1 MREIAVKGLKWSFIQ
16 QFVTQIINYLSVV
29 VLAALVEPS
38 AQGFITIASI
48 PIGFVGVLG
57 SMGVREKIIKE
68 KEINIDYKSCLLGFV
83 IVSSGLLFLLSLI
96 LTLLVA
102 WFYQDNFSFWVVIKY
117 GLILSIITPVTVY
130 NHYFES
136 FQTRDLNFKGISIIN
151 AISLFLGIGISVF
164 IAYNGF
170 GYLGLSFKMI
180 LPHLFNLILYVLVF
194 KPSLRVTWCPSM
206 YREFKQ
212 FSMYLTFNNI
222 ANYFVR
228 NIDYLIIG
236 KLFSADVLGQYSIA
250 YKILLFPMKNVTSRI
265 QSVAMPMLAKL
276 DIRSVNFKN
285 KYFMI
290 IGLIS
295 FITLP
300 MMGLIAL
307 TAPDWVP
314 LTFNHKYN
322 LLVPMIMILS
332 AVGAFQSLVS
342 PVGALYI
349 LKESTKLMFHNS
361 VVVSIVISIAF
372 LLSSLTRQINVV
384 LITYAVTWLVIVLP
398 ISMYRIYKVY
408 DMKLTTFFVTM
419 FPSFISVST
428 SIVIVYFFRIYLL
441 DFTPISRLIIS
452 AISFLGL
459 FLLFYKLIMRK
470 EENSINYYY
479 NLLRGK

>member
-1 MREIAVKGLKWSFIQ
+1 MRELAVKGLKWSFIQ
-16 QFVTQIINYLSVV
+16 QFTTQIVNYISVII
-29 VLAALVEPS
+29 LAALVEPA

-57 SMGVREKIIKE
+57 SMGVREKVIKE
-68 KEINIDYKSCLLGFV
+68 KEINADYKSCLLGFV
-83 IVSSGLLFLLSLI
+83 IVSSGLLFLSSLI
-96 LTLLVA
+96 LTLVVA

-117 GLILSIITPVTVY
+117 GLIISLITPIGVY

-151 AISLFLGIGISVF
+151 AISMILGISISIL
-164 IAYNGF
+164 IAYNGY

-180 LPHLFNLILYVLVF
+180 LPHLFNLIFYILIF
-194 KPSLRVTWCPSM
+194 KPSLKVTWCPSM
-206 YREFKQ
+206 YKEFKQ
-212 FSMYLTFNNI
+212 FAMFLTLNNI

-236 KLFSADVLGQYSIA
+236 KVFSADVLGQYSIA

-276 DIRSVNFKN
+276 DIGSENFKN

-290 IGLIS
+290 IGLLS

-300 MMGLIAL
+300 MMGLVAL

-342 PVGALYI
+342 PVGTLYI
-349 LKESTKLMFHNS
+349 LKESTKLMFVNS
-361 VVVSIVISIAF
+361 IVISIVISIAF
-372 LLSSLTRQINVV
+372 LLSSLMHQINIV
-384 LITYAVTWLVIVLP
+384 LIVYAATWLVVVLP

-408 DMKLTTFFVTM
+408 NMKLSEFFITM
-419 FPSFISVST
+419 FPSFFCVVISIGVVYMCRMYLFNFAPILNIILS
-428 SIVIVYFFRIYLL
+428 SIL
-441 DFTPISRLIIS
+441 FTII
-452 AISFLGL
+452 FL
-459 FLLFYKLIMRK
+459 FLYKVVIKK
-470 EENSINYYY
+470 EENSIRYYY
-479 NLLRGK
+479 KILRGK

>member
-1 MREIAVKGLKWSFIQ
+1 MRELAVKGLKWSFIQ
-16 QFVTQIINYLSVV
+16 QFTTQIVNYISVII
-29 VLAALVEPS
+29 LAALVEPA

-57 SMGVREKIIKE
+57 SMGVREKVIKE
-68 KEINIDYKSCLLGFV
+68 KEINADYKSCLLGFV
-83 IVSSGLLFLLSLI
+83 IVSSGLLFLSSLI
-96 LTLLVA
+96 LTLVVA

-117 GLILSIITPVTVY
+117 GLIISLITPIGVY

-151 AISLFLGIGISVF
+151 AISMILGISISIL
-164 IAYNGF
+164 IAYNGY

-180 LPHLFNLILYVLVF
+180 LPHLFNLIFYILIF
-194 KPSLRVTWCPSM
+194 KPSLKVTWCPSM
-206 YREFKQ
+206 YKEFKQ
-212 FSMYLTFNNI
+212 FSMFLTLNNI

-236 KLFSADVLGQYSIA
+236 KVFSADVLGQYSIA

-276 DIRSVNFKN
+276 DIGSENFKN

-290 IGLIS
+290 IGLVS

-300 MMGLIAL
+300 MMGLVAL

-342 PVGALYI
+342 PVGTLYI
-349 LKESTKLMFHNS
+349 LKESTKLMFFNS
-361 VVVSIVISIAF
+361 IAISIVISIAF
-372 LLSSLTRQINVV
+372 LLSSLTHQINIV
-384 LITYAVTWLVIVLP
+384 LITYAATWLVVVLP
-398 ISMYRIYKVY
+398 ISMYSIYKVY
-408 DMKLTTFFVTM
+408 NMKLSEFFITM
-419 FPSFISVST
+419 FPSFFCVVISIGVVYMCRMYLFNFAPILNIILS
-428 SIVIVYFFRIYLL
+428 SIFF
-441 DFTPISRLIIS
+441 TII
-452 AISFLGL
+452 FL
-459 FLLFYKLIMRK
+459 FLYRVVMKK
-470 EENSINYYY
+470 EENSIHYYY
-479 NLLRGK
+479 KILRGK